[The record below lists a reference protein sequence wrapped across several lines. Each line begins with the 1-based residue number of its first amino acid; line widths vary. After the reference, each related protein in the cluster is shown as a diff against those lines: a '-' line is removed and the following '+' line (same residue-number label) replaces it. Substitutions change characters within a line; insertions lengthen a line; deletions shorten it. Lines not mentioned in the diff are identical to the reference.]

1 MANHNPASG
10 ERLLPWSALALA
22 TVVGLNMMQQP
33 LSPGLEAAEGSELRR
48 EAPVSNS
55 WAFTRTAVKRFM
67 TIHATR
73 QSEAEAQKLLAAV
86 AARAGRLRE
95 LTPTGEFQWKVDEP
109 PLILVTKRE
118 DGRNLCVTVRRADPR
133 ATLPPGWS
141 GEDWIAEMAAE
152 TAPPAAPG
160 GAGTGGTSGV
170 SRKDWALRERRLL
183 DEKRRLEEQLQA
195 SEAQRSDL
203 AEAYMRLQEGLRIAM
218 GTLKHDHGKIEV
230 VAALRQIEKEAR
242 GLLDEKEAH

>member
-1 MANHNPASG
+1 MTNHIPASG

-22 TVVGLNMMQQP
+22 AVVGLNMMQQP
-33 LSPGLEAAEGSELRR
+33 SGHGLEAAEGSELRR
-48 EAPVSNS
+48 EAALSNS

-67 TIHATR
+67 TLHAER
-73 QSEAEAQKLLAAV
+73 QSEEEAQRLLAAV

-118 DGRNLCVTVRRADPR
+118 DGRNLCVTVRRGDSR
-133 ATLPPGWS
+133 TLLPPGWS
-141 GEDWIAEMAAE
+141 GEDLNEGARES
-152 TAPPAAPG
+152 APPAAPG
-160 GAGTGGTSGV
+160 GAGTGGTTTV

-183 DEKRRLEEQLQA
+183 DEKRRLEEQLQV

-242 GLLDEKEAH
+242 GFLDEKEAH